1 MIFVIYL
8 KIQNISSKLVRND
21 MLLTVGVVV
30 KNLTNFLYY
39 VVYYMLQLYLMS
51 FSAVDVNIIVNRNV
65 KNTIC
70 RVKVSERMFEPKHV
84 CTKHCIGGR
93 SNTSLSH

>member
-1 MIFVIYL
+1 
-8 KIQNISSKLVRND
+8 

-51 FSAVDVNIIVNRNV
+51 FWAVDVNIIVNRNV
-65 KNTIC
+65 KNMVC
-70 RVKVSERMFEPKHV
+70 RVKVSELMFEPKHV

-93 SNTSLSH
+93 CNTSLSH